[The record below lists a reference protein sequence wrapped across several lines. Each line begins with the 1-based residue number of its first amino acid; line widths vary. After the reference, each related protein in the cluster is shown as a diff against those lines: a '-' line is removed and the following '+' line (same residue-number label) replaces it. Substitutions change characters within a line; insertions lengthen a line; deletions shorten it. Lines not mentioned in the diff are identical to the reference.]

1 MPVVPV
7 ADVFL
12 IFDGVPASGSGHT
25 KQDCFSGRNSTIA
38 HMFRVCPRLLSHF
51 GVFGGK
57 YFFKPTAHYEEA
69 VRPTW

>member
-1 MPVVPV
+1 MPVMSV

-25 KQDCFSGRNSTIA
+25 KQDCFSGRNFTIA

-57 YFFKPTAHYEEA
+57 YFLGLFLLECWFCHSFF
-69 VRPTW
+69 

>member
-25 KQDCFSGRNSTIA
+25 KQDCFSGRNYTIA
-38 HMFRVCPRLLSHF
+38 HMFWGCPRLVSHF
-51 GVFGGK
+51 GVFG
-57 YFFKPTAHYEEA
+57 
-69 VRPTW
+69 